1 MEIFE
6 QEIMKRVSHSDW
18 GRVREKLDE
27 LPPIWKMQ
35 NGIHLV
41 TGYGEACDLL
51 SSKKVSSEFISKLSN
66 EVIRFSKIDRINDI
80 IRASFA
86 LKDGLRH
93 AKLRELV
100 APIFVHKKFNDI
112 FSAIDIDAQNLI
124 KDVLL
129 KGDIFDPIESLA
141 KRLPILTNCQILG
154 IPYSEESKLRA
165 MTDALVAEIE
175 FDVEKRNEPEL
186 LDLIHFIDSFKSG
199 IAPDWI
205 KPLVMSLHSG
215 DISDLDFESTIL
227 LLMISGYGT
236 ATSGIGAAI
245 ATLFSQEKA
254 RNHLRSGQYTTEGFI
269 YEALRLSPPVSI
281 LARTAAED
289 IEFNGSKI
297 PKDGVVLIHVS
308 ACCRDPNFF
317 DNPHLFNP
325 KRSNKAQLIFGGGP
339 HFCLGRIVGLRQI
352 EASVNA
358 LLNLPLTMTIPF
370 EEISYNPFKII
381 QGPLT
386 LPLQYHHREML
397 A

>member
-1 MEIFE
+1 MENFE
-6 QEIMKRVSHSDW
+6 QEIMRRVAHANW
-18 GRVREKLDE
+18 GRVRAKLDE
-27 LPPIWKMQ
+27 LTPIWKMQ

-41 TGYGEACDLL
+41 TGYREACELL

-66 EVIRFSKIDRINDI
+66 DVIRFSKIDRINDI

-112 FSAIDIDAQNLI
+112 FSAIDNDAQKLV
-124 KDVLL
+124 KDALL
-129 KGDIFDPIESLA
+129 KGDTFDLVESLA

-175 FDVEKRNEPEL
+175 FDAEKRNEPEL
-186 LDLIHFIDSFKSG
+186 LNLIHFIDSFKNG
-199 IAPDWI
+199 ATPDWI
-205 KPLVMSLHSG
+205 KPLVMSLRSG

-245 ATLFSQEKA
+245 ATLFSQENS
-254 RNHLRSGQYTTEGFI
+254 RHYLRSGECTTEGFI

-308 ACCRDPNFF
+308 ASCRDRNFF

-339 HFCLGRIVGLRQI
+339 HFCLGRMVGLRQI
-352 EASVNA
+352 EATVNA

-386 LPLQYHHREML
+386 IPLQYHHREML